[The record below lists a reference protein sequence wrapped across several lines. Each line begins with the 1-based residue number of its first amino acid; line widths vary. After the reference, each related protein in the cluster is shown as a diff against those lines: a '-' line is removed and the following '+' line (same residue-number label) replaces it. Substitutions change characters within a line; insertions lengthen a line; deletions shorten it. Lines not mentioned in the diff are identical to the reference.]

1 MRKSSRHTLT
11 KYVGILNKVCGDT
24 WQSMWRYLVIY
35 VYILCKVPLD
45 TVFS

>member
-1 MRKSSRHTLT
+1 MWRYLT
-11 KYVGILNKVCGDT
+11 KYVEILNKVCGDT